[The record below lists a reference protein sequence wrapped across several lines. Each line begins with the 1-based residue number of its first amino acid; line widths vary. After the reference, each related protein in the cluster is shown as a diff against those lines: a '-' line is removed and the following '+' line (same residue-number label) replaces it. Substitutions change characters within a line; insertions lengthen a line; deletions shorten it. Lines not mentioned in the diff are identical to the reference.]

1 MLGFGVISKK
11 LFGSANDKKV
21 KQAKPLVEKIN
32 VLEKKFQRLSDD
44 EIKQKTAELRNRIA
58 SGEQLDSLLPEAFAN
73 VREAAKRSIGL
84 RAFDTQLI
92 GAIFLHQGNMDL
104 WTMPF

>member
-21 KQAKPLVEKIN
+21 KQAKPVVEKIN
-32 VLEKKFQRLSDD
+32 ALEAEFKLLSDD
-44 EIKQKTAELRNRIA
+44 EIKEKTANLRSRVT
-58 SGEQLDSLLPEAFAN
+58 SGETLDSLLPEAFAN

-84 RAFDTQLI
+84 RAFDTVSNTHLTLPTI
-92 GAIFLHQGNMDL
+92 LL
-104 WTMPF
+104 V